1 MEIKGCIIAIIVIA
15 AFFLE
20 GYVLML
26 LWNWLA
32 PLFWSAAPILGFWEC
47 IGIRLLIN
55 LIGSILRS
63 TLGLNKK

>member
-1 MEIKGCIIAIIVIA
+1 METMGCIIAIIVIA

-32 PLFWSAAPILGFWEC
+32 PLFWSAAPILGFLEC
-47 IGIRLLIN
+47 IGIILLIN
-55 LIGSILRS
+55 LIGSIIRS
-63 TLGLNKK
+63 ALGLNKN

>member
-1 MEIKGCIIAIIVIA
+1 MKTMGCIIAIIVIA

-32 PLFWSAAPILGFWEC
+32 PLFWSAAPILCFWEC
-47 IGIRLLIN
+47 IGIILLIN
-55 LIGSILRS
+55 LIGSIIRS
-63 TLGLNKK
+63 ALGLNKK

>member
-1 MEIKGCIIAIIVIA
+1 METMGCIIAIIVIA

-32 PLFWSAAPILGFWEC
+32 PLFWSSAPILGFWEC
-47 IGIRLLIN
+47 IGIILLIN
-55 LIGSILRS
+55 LI
-63 TLGLNKK
+63 

>member
-1 MEIKGCIIAIIVIA
+1 METMGCIIAIIVIA

-47 IGIRLLIN
+47 IGIILLIN
-55 LIGSILRS
+55 LIGSIIRS
-63 TLGLNKK
+63 ALGLNKN

>member
-1 MEIKGCIIAIIVIA
+1 MKTMGCIIAIIVIA

-47 IGIRLLIN
+47 IGIIVLIN
-55 LIGSILRS
+55 LIGSIIRS
-63 TLGLNKK
+63 ALGLNKN